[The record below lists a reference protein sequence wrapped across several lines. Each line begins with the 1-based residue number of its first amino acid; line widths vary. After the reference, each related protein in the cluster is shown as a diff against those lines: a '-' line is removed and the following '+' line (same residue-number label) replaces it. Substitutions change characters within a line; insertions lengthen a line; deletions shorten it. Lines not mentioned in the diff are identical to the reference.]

1 MTKPFTFNIVTPA
14 YFGESQLSL
23 MVLQSYILSKD
34 RTMDIRL
41 NRFFTEDDTGNICE
55 KIAGQHPSAACF
67 SLYAWTDKKV
77 KEVCY
82 RLKELDDDILIIIG
96 GNVPTFQ
103 AKELLETVS
112 CYDIAVIGEG
122 EETLFQL
129 LTAIRKGNR
138 DFSAIDN
145 IAFRENGSV
154 RVTQRR
160 ENYNIEEQYFP
171 LYLEDSKDVSVI
183 FYETSRGCFNKCRYC
198 AYNMNFDA
206 QNIVRFYPLEK
217 VEKDLENL
225 FNLPNLKR
233 LDFSDA
239 SIVFRAKGKRDR
251 GLRILR
257 LMNSLN
263 NERKKKNWPLLEI
276 GVDVNLESVDDEIL
290 HELKVMNTFAYGFG
304 LQTIHPD
311 VHKLSLRGFN
321 EKKFTYYF
329 NRLAEK
335 SGAAV
340 NLELMFGLPGDTY
353 EKFLDSVEY
362 VISKLKVHFLVCFR
376 FAVLPGSM
384 FRKHQKE
391 FQLHCQDYPPYY
403 LLSIPTFP
411 PQDLEKAERLSFFI
425 QLIFTL
431 FRGIKKLIEKSNV
444 PRKVDVYLGITR
456 MISEKYSDF
465 FPPEG
470 LLQGDVYDYVNKLRQ
485 SVNTRLRQ
493 GMQADMRKFVNSYQK
508 QQQMVKHQDQ
518 TPEV

>member
-1 MTKPFTFNIVTPA
+1 MVKSFTFNILTPA

-23 MVLQSYILSKD
+23 MVLQSYILDKD
-34 RTMDIRL
+34 KTMDIRL
-41 NRFFTEDDTGNICE
+41 NRFFTEDDTEEICE
-55 KIAGQHPSAACF
+55 KIAAQHPLAACF

-77 KEVCY
+77 QEVCY
-82 RLKELDDDILIIIG
+82 RLKELDNNILIIIG

-103 AKELLETVS
+103 ATELLETVS

-129 LTAIRKGNR
+129 LTAIRKENR
-138 DFSAIDN
+138 DFSFINN
-145 IAFRENGSV
+145 IAFHEKGSV
-154 RVTQRR
+154 RLTPRR
-160 ENYNIEEQYFP
+160 ENYNIEKQYFP
-171 LYLEDSKDVSVI
+171 LYLQDSTDVSVI

-217 VEKDLENL
+217 VENDLKNL

-257 LMNSLN
+257 LLNALN

-304 LQTIHPD
+304 LQTIHPE

-321 EKKFTYYF
+321 ERRFTYYF

-391 FQLHCQDYPPYY
+391 FQLECQDHPPYY
-403 LLSIPTFP
+403 LLSTPTFP
-411 PQDLEKAERLSFFI
+411 PHNLEKAERLSFFI

-444 PRKVDVYLGITR
+444 PRKVEVYLGITW
-456 MISEKYSDF
+456 MISEKYSNF
-465 FPPEG
+465 FPSEG
-470 LLQGDVYDYVNKLRQ
+470 LLQGDVYDYVNKLRR
-485 SVNTRLRQ
+485 SENNRLRQ
-493 GMQADMRKFVNSYQK
+493 EIQADMRKFVNSYQK
-508 QQQMVKHQDQ
+508 QQQKVEH
-518 TPEV
+518 